1 MTGNE
6 KTTAPDTSVGADDGQ
21 SLRNSTKSS
30 ITENTSQNKH
40 QNVNPQN
47 NLPSEIVQKGR
58 FCCWRYEERDGRK
71 TKVPYNPLTG
81 QMARSND
88 AGSFADFKIASS
100 ATGYDGIGIGIFN
113 GICAIDLDHCVTD
126 SGFYSGAAAEIV
138 SLMHSYTEYSPS
150 GNGLHILFLQRGK
163 YKDAETDLL

>member
-1 MTGNE
+1 MTENE
-6 KTTAPDTSVGADDGQ
+6 KTTALIPSVGADGGQ
-21 SLRNSTKSS
+21 SPRNSTKSS

-81 QMARSND
+81 QMLGATMPVVSQISRSHPARQ
-88 AGSFADFKIASS
+88 
-100 ATGYDGIGIGIFN
+100 
-113 GICAIDLDHCVTD
+113 VTQIHR
-126 SGFYSGAAAEIV
+126 YACLEGALTWLKEIW
-138 SLMHSYTEYSPS
+138 
-150 GNGLHILFLQRGK
+150 
-163 YKDAETDLL
+163 